1 MRKVAQYECVKNGP
15 ICTRPF
21 TEVTEHRI
29 LAIAALDDRP
39 GDKTRHWDDRPINAD
54 PVEVDPGQV
63 ALHELPAW
71 RQAFVRPRPSG
82 VQRLLL

>member
-1 MRKVAQYECVKNGP
+1 MQVRVGHKRSYLHTP
-15 ICTRPF
+15 IYRGDR
-21 TEVTEHRI
+21 HRI
-29 LAIAALDDRP
+29 LAIAAL
-39 GDKTRHWDDRPINAD
+39 DDRPINAD

-71 RQAFVRPRPSG
+71 RQAFVRSRPSG